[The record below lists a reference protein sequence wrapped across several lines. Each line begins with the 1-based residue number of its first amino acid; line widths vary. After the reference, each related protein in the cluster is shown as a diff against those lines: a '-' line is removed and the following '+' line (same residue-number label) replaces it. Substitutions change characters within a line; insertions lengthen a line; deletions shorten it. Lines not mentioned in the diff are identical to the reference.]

1 MGVYKYIKDSWNAK
15 TDRKKL
21 LAQWRKEPATIR
33 IEKPTRLDRA
43 RSLGYRAKQGIF
55 VVRQRVE
62 RGGRMRE
69 KPAGGRRPKR
79 ATRRKTLKLNYQTIA
94 EQRANKKYP
103 NCEVLNSYFVGK
115 DGNNYWYEI
124 ILIDRAHPAIISD
137 YSLSKIAL
145 QRGRVFRGLTSSA
158 KKTRGLLR
166 KGIGAEKLRPS
177 KSAAWRRKQK
187 SKF

>member
-1 MGVYKYIKDSWNAK
+1 MGIYKYIKDAWPK
-15 TDRKKL
+15 QDTRKL
-21 LAQWRKEPATIR
+21 LEKWRKEPATIR

-43 RSLGYRAKQGIF
+43 RSQGYRAKQGIL
-55 VVRQRVE
+55 VVRQRVK

-79 ATRRKTLKLNYQTIA
+79 ATRRKTLKLNYQTVA

-115 DGNNYWYEI
+115 DGNNYWYEV
-124 ILIDRAHPAIISD
+124 ILIDRAHPAILAD
-137 YSLSKIAL
+137 PFLSKIAR

-158 KKTRGLLR
+158 KRTRGLFR
-166 KGIGAEKLRPS
+166 KGIGAEKIRPS
-177 KSAAWRRKQK
+177 KSAAWRRKEGR
-187 SKF
+187 